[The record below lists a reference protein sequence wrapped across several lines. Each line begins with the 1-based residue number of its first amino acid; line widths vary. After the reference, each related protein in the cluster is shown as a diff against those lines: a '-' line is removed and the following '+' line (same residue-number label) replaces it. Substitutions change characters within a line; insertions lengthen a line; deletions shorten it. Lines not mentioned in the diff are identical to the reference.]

1 MLTKQLIRILQYEYR
16 KGKPDNFHINNALK
30 YYYETHDK
38 DEIKRNKITLSQFNM
53 NTYNKLVIHNDLDFS
68 LNMILWGKNSHT
80 KIHKHN
86 SNCNF
91 LVLDGSLL
99 EYKYENKDVLKLSG
113 SFELQNGDL
122 SSVEGGDYHN
132 VFNIHPC
139 KSISIHVYDN
149 HDYNQN
155 INLLMG

>member
-1 MLTKQLIRILQYEYR
+1 MLTKQLVRMLQYEYR
-16 KGKPDNFHINNALK
+16 RGKPDKFHINNALR
-30 YYYETHDK
+30 YYFETHDK
-38 DEIKRNKITLSQFNM
+38 DEIKRNRITLSQFNM

-68 LNMILWGKNSHT
+68 LNMILWGKNSFT

-91 LVLDGSLL
+91 VVLDGAVL
-99 EYKYENKDVLKLSG
+99 ETKYEDKDFLKISG
-113 SFELQNGDL
+113 CSELDIGDI
-122 SSVEGGDYHN
+122 SSIEAGWFHN

-139 KSISIHVYDN
+139 KTMSLHVYDN